1 MAIEIQ
7 SSQVS
12 ELIRS
17 FSNISRCALGQNHDP
32 CVRSTNRGAFNKPEE
47 AVADDGAVG
56 AGWSEQCALLV
67 RGNDVEHQL
76 RN

>member
-1 MAIEIQ
+1 MAIDIQ

-17 FSNISRCALGQNHDP
+17 FSDIPRCALGQNPDP

-56 AGWSEQCALLV
+56 AGWSKCALVV
-67 RGNDVEHQL
+67 RGNDVEHEL
-76 RN
+76 RK